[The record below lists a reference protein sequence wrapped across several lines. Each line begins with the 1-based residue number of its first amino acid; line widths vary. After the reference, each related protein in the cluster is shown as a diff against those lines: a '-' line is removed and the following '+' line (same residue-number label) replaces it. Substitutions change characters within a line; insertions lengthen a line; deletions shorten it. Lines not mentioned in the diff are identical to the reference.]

1 MAYSFAINSG
11 YKIALDALKEQIK
24 AVQDDTP
31 TAIFTDK
38 NIFDYTPNMV
48 VKWSQANF
56 PLCILKVQSEEMKSD
71 YNQNSDI
78 TIEMYHVFNSND
90 VNFYDTLNQIVS
102 TFRKEFA
109 ETYFNKFRIENIER
123 DNLPSELGSSLNKF
137 NPFYSVSYTI
147 RYNSVKY

>member
-1 MAYSFAINSG
+1 MAYNFSINSG
-11 YKIALDALKEQIK
+11 YKIALDELKTQIK

-38 NIFDYTPNMV
+38 NIFDYTPNMAT
-48 VKWSQANF
+48 KWSQANF
-56 PLCILKVQSEEMKSD
+56 PLCILKVQSEEMKSN

-78 TIEMYHVFNSND
+78 IIKMYHLFNSND
-90 VNFYDTLNQIVS
+90 VNFYNSLNQIIS

-109 ETYFNKFRIENIER
+109 VTHFNRFRIEEIER
-123 DNLPSELGSSLNKF
+123 DDLPNELGSNFNKL